1 MTAVFNFGNFNTTG
15 PLLSFDT
22 QDNLARQYLDQNP
35 GTPDCHHYHDGPMM
49 TSASLTV

>member
-22 QDNLARQYLDQNP
+22 QDNLVRQYLDQNP
-35 GTPDCHHYHDGPMM
+35 GRPNYHHYRDGLMM
-49 TSASLTV
+49 TAASLTV